1 MLKLKQYMK
10 PYLGFLLTAVLLLF
24 GQAML
29 ELELPNMM
37 SNIVNVGIQQG
48 GITQAAPDAIDAS
61 AMALMKK
68 FMSPADQEAVDA
80 AYSTFGSLDNAE
92 KLYETY
98 PEADENTLALTGDS
112 EAASGAFSRASYAF
126 LQVLEQMSAE
136 GESFGDTSSKTMDL
150 AKRCV

>member
-80 AYSTFGSLDNAE
+80 AYSAFGSLDNAE
-92 KLYETY
+92 KLYEIY
-98 PEADENTLALTGDS
+98 PEADENTLALTGDGES
-112 EAASGAFSRASYAF
+112 ASGAFSRASYAF

-150 AKRCV
+150 AKLS